1 MKEKIENIL
10 KKNRFRKYKL
20 FLFANIINFFLEFIS
35 LISIP
40 IFIASI
46 ISPEKLFLKIKDLEK
61 IFGYEIGFISNENIV
76 IYAASLAVLSFY
88 IKNFFI
94 GVQTFKEKQFYKNF
108 NLSYKKFFFK
118 HYVDMPYLLHTQKNP
133 SELVRGTLYDVRN
146 ASLYLEHFCILARDI
161 ISLIVIFFI
170 SSLVSLTN
178 TLAILII
185 FLILVFFYLK
195 LIKPKIK
202 KKATANQDLEK
213 TIIKTL
219 NETYSAIKDIIVLSK
234 QNYIKSNFE
243 EKIKIYEKNRFFFI
257 LSNKFPKIIMEL
269 TAISLIITISVSYY
283 LITKDP
289 QTLLNI
295 LSINVVLILRFIP
308 AFNSITL
315 SYGFLKM
322 FTPSVNFLNNQI
334 NEIEKIGKEN
344 EIVFNKFDEK
354 PINKNFISIEDL
366 SYKYPDT
373 EKLHI
378 NNFNFE
384 INKGE
389 MIGVTGETG
398 SGKTTLIHLLL
409 GLITPIKGNIF
420 YNGKSVF
427 KNLNTWRKD
436 VGYIS
441 QDIFLL
447 DSTIRENITFNQN
460 KENEKEAF
468 LYQCIEASKLKDKIE
483 TLPNKI
489 DTNVGVHGL
498 ELSGGE
504 RQRIAI
510 ARTLYKNPKI
520 IFMDEF
526 TSALDLETEKD
537 ILQNL
542 IKIKKEKAFVII
554 SHKLSTLKY
563 CDKVFNIKNGR
574 ISKINENI

>member
-1 MKEKIENIL
+1 MRKKIKNIL
-10 KKNRFRKYKL
+10 KKDSFRKYKI

-46 ISPEKLFLKIKDLEK
+46 ISPEKLFSKIKGLEK
-61 IFGYEIGFISNENIV
+61 ILEYEIEFVSSENIV
-76 IYAASLAVLSFY
+76 IYAAFLTILSFY
-88 IKNFFI
+88 IKNLFI

-118 HYVDMPYLLHTQKNP
+118 HYVDMPYLLHTKKNP

-146 ASLYLEHFCILARDI
+146 TSLYLEHFCVLSRDI
-161 ISLIVIFFI
+161 ISLIVIFLI

-178 TLAILII
+178 TLAILFI
-185 FLILVFFYLK
+185 FLILIFLYLK
-195 LIKPKIK
+195 LVKPKIK
-202 KKATANQDLEK
+202 KKASANQDLEN
-213 TIIKTL
+213 TIIKIL

-243 EKIKIYEKNRFFFI
+243 EKISNYEKNRFFFD
-257 LSNKFPKIIMEL
+257 LTNKFPKIIMEL
-269 TAISLIITISVSYY
+269 TAITLIIAISVSYY
-283 LITKDP
+283 LVTKDP
-289 QTLLNI
+289 ETLFNI

-322 FTPSVNFLNNQI
+322 FNPSLNFLNNQI
-334 NEIEKIGKEN
+334 NEIEKISKEN
-344 EIVFNKFDEK
+344 DIVLNKFDQK
-354 PINKNFISIEDL
+354 PINKNIISIEDL
-366 SYKYPDT
+366 SYKYPNT

-378 NNFNFE
+378 NNFNFV

-409 GLITPIKGNIF
+409 GLLTPIKGNIF
-420 YNGKSVF
+420 YNGESIF
-427 KNLNTWRKD
+427 KNLNAWRKD

-460 KENEKEAF
+460 KESEKEAF
-468 LYQCIEASKLKDKIE
+468 LYECIEISKLKDKIE
-483 TLPNKI
+483 NLTNTV

-510 ARTLYKNPKI
+510 ARTLYKSPKV

-526 TSALDLETEKD
+526 TSALDLETEKE

-542 IKIKKEKAFVII
+542 IKIKKEKAIVII
-554 SHKLSTLKY
+554 SHKSSTLKF

-574 ISKINENI
+574 ISKINENF